1 MFLMYLL
8 FKQHHVLPS
17 DYLKL
22 PPGEKLVLQ
31 AFVMKECL
39 PKALEGIRWRAE
51 SERMKQEESMGY
63 GL

>member
-1 MFLMYLL
+1 MYLL
-8 FKQHHVLPS
+8 FRQHHVLPS
-17 DYLKL
+17 DYVKL

-31 AFVMKECL
+31 AFVMAECL

>member
-1 MFLMYLL
+1 MYLL

-22 PPGEKLVLQ
+22 PPGERLVLQ
-31 AFVMKECL
+31 AFVLAECL

-51 SERMKQEESMGY
+51 SERMSWKEA
-63 GL
+63 GLDA

>member
-1 MFLMYLL
+1 MYLL
-8 FKQHHVLPS
+8 FQQHHVLPS

-39 PKALEGIRWRAE
+39 PKVLEGIRWRAE
-51 SERMKQEESMGY
+51 SERMKQEEAAAY
-63 GL
+63 A

>member
-1 MFLMYLL
+1 MYLL

-31 AFVMKECL
+31 AFVLAEYL
-39 PKALEGIRWRAE
+39 PKTLEGIRWRAE
-51 SERMKQEESMGY
+51 SERMSWKEA
-63 GL
+63 GLDA